1 MKIIT
6 KPFQCMKIN
15 RKTIIYGITKAVFTS
30 KKKKSLVDNNLKYL
44 ALL

>member
-1 MKIIT
+1 MRIIT

-30 KKKKSLVDNNLKYL
+30 KKKSLVDNNLKYL